1 MTGPR
6 NSGTPRRLRQ
16 SEQPKAR
23 RPQALH
29 KALLLKRAN
38 PVPVARNPRRPA
50 WLEDPAPKKAAKPRQ
65 PTIITMATAAALNWL
80 ENHGLADF
88 STSQLVVDGTGGMP
102 RYGV

>member
-6 NSGTPRRLRQ
+6 NTGTPRRLRQ

-29 KALLLKRAN
+29 KALLLKSGT
-38 PVPVARNPRRPA
+38 
-50 WLEDPAPKKAAKPRQ
+50 PKPPQ
-65 PTIITMATAAALNWL
+65 PTIITMNTADGLNYL
-80 ENHGLADF
+80 EGHGLADF
-88 STSQLVVDGTGGMP
+88 STSQLVVDGTGGYP

>member
-6 NSGTPRRLRQ
+6 NGGTPRRLRQ
-16 SEQPKAR
+16 SEKPKAP

-29 KALLLKRAN
+29 KALLLKRA
-38 PVPVARNPRRPA
+38 PKPA
-50 WLEDPAPKKAAKPRQ
+50 Q

-88 STSQLVVDGTGGMP
+88 STSQLVVDGTGGYP